1 MSFSSLNHV
10 HSEGGSLGPLGF
22 PQRLPKPISV
32 ASVGPSDSWSF
43 LLLTVGGHSVQVSV
57 WIPCAGWSH
66 VSLPE
71 VIKPYKEDIQ
81 KLL

>member
-1 MSFSSLNHV
+1 MRHAILCNLIYIIYSRKEQYN
-10 HSEGGSLGPLGF
+10 
-22 PQRLPKPISV
+22 LP
-32 ASVGPSDSWSF
+32 
-43 LLLTVGGHSVQVSV
+43 
-57 WIPCAGWSH
+57 H